1 MNLLLMLPST
11 IRLTL
16 PMLFGSLGIVL
27 CAQTGVIFMAMEGAL
42 LGSGFVA
49 TYVCYL
55 SGNALL
61 GELASE

>member
-49 TYVCYL
+49 TYVGMRC
-55 SGNALL
+55 SGSSLRS
-61 GELASE
+61 ASE